1 MLAARTETLEAARKT
16 AIKALQEA
24 EFANRAKSQ
33 FLAHMSHEL
42 RTPLNAIN
50 GFSEI
55 MALQLMGP
63 SGVPQYDRYAQD
75 ILTAGKHLL
84 SVIDDILD
92 LSKIEAGKMRLTP
105 EAVSWQR
112 LADQCITLLRPL
124 ARSEEHT
131 SELQSLMRISYAVFC
146 LK

>member
-16 AIKALQEA
+16 AIKAHQEA

-75 ILTAGKHLL
+75 ILTAGKHAV
-84 SVIDDILD
+84 SVIDDSHD
-92 LSKIEAGKMRLTP
+92 MSKLT
-105 EAVSWQR
+105 
-112 LADQCITLLRPL
+112 ADTARP
-124 ARSEEHT
+124 AP
-131 SELQSLMRISYAVFC
+131 
-146 LK
+146 